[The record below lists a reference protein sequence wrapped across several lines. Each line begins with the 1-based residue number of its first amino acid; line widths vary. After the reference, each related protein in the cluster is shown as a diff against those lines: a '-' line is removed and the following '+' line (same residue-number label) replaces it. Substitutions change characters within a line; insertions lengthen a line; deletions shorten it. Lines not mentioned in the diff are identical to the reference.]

1 MARGGARK
9 GAGRKSSYEAYS
21 SQYDDKAATLAAH
34 GVSMYQR
41 KYTKAEWQAQHL
53 RLTNERKA
61 AGRKPGNI
69 NRDLVEKQAY
79 GMTKKQVDAIL
90 KDKKKELKRKGYNSY
105 QIRSGEWIEAEL
117 TKERSYYER
126 LDWDEDAIETALK
139 GYISTEYFGS

>member
-1 MARGGARK
+1 MARGGKRK
-9 GAGRKSSYEAYS
+9 GAGRKSSYESYS
-21 SQYDDKAATLAAH
+21 RQWDDKAALLAAH
-34 GVSMYQR
+34 GVTMNQR

-79 GMTKKQVDAIL
+79 GMTKKQVDAL
-90 KDKKKELKRKGYNSY
+90 LEDKKKELKKKGYNSY

-117 TKERSYYER
+117 TKERRYYER
-126 LDWDEDAIETALK
+126 MDWDEEDIDKRLK